1 MSENVLV
8 LGGSRNIGYHAALRL
23 LGGFLSSRY
32 GLLLMPIIMVA
43 AGATVTF
50 LLRSTSVF
58 DNDEVVQGYIKS
70 GTARLIKG
78 DGLIKDDVKRAW
90 EESGRDRP
98 VDTVVFTVGKT
109 IIYFRRK
116 IFVYISLVKVANRN
130 ST

>member
-8 LGGSRNIGYHAALRL
+8 LGGSRNIGYHAAVRL
-23 LGGFLSSRY
+23 LGGFFCSRCGLS
-32 GLLLMPIIMVA
+32 LMSIIA

-58 DNDEVVQGYIKS
+58 DNDEVVQGYIES
-70 GTARLIKG
+70 GKARLVKG
-78 DGLIKDDVKRAW
+78 DGLVKDDVKRAW
-90 EESGRDRP
+90 EETGRDRP

-109 IIYFRRK
+109 IIHFKRK
-116 IFVYISLVKVANRN
+116 TVFDISLVKVVLRN